1 MVIQQLNNKQ
11 ASQNIIKPF
20 SKGCI
25 SSLWTIVHLV
35 KKQNVYTK
43 NTVER
48 KEKIKMDRIDTE
60 KIMMNEHG
68 GLPRCNKT
76 TCKTAC
82 MEFVEY

>member
-1 MVIQQLNNKQ
+1 MIYIEVYFCQS
-11 ASQNIIKPF
+11 AS
-20 SKGCI
+20 
-25 SSLWTIVHLV
+25 
-35 KKQNVYTK
+35 
-43 NTVER
+43 
-48 KEKIKMDRIDTE
+48 IDTE

>member
-1 MVIQQLNNKQ
+1 
-11 ASQNIIKPF
+11 
-20 SKGCI
+20 
-25 SSLWTIVHLV
+25 V

-48 KEKIKMDRIDTE
+48 KEQIKMDIIDTE
-60 KIMMNEHG
+60 KITMNEHG

-76 TCKTAC
+76 TCKAAC

>member
-1 MVIQQLNNKQ
+1 M
-11 ASQNIIKPF
+11 
-20 SKGCI
+20 
-25 SSLWTIVHLV
+25 

-43 NTVER
+43 NTVEK

-82 MEFVEY
+82 MEFIEY

>member
-1 MVIQQLNNKQ
+1 M
-11 ASQNIIKPF
+11 PF
-20 SKGCI
+20 SKGRI

-35 KKQNVYTK
+35 EKKNVYTK
-43 NTVER
+43 NTVEK

-68 GLPRCNKT
+68 GLPRCNTT

>member
-1 MVIQQLNNKQ
+1 
-11 ASQNIIKPF
+11 
-20 SKGCI
+20 
-25 SSLWTIVHLV
+25 V

-76 TCKTAC
+76 TCTTAC

>member
-1 MVIQQLNNKQ
+1 
-11 ASQNIIKPF
+11 
-20 SKGCI
+20 
-25 SSLWTIVHLV
+25 V

-43 NTVER
+43 NTVEK

-76 TCKTAC
+76 TRITAC